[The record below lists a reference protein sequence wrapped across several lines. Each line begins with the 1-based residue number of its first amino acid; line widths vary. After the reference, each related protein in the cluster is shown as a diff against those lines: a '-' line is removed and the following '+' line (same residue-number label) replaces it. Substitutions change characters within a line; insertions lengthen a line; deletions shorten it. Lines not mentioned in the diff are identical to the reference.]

1 MTPSQITESFHS
13 YGVYS
18 AAMAMHLVHLC
29 ADVKRHDLAS
39 DETRRVIDIGRDR
52 CVVFDRGSYL
62 AVVFRSTDNGS
73 NWLSNFYV
81 GKSENGLPCLRVAGR
96 MHKGFF
102 LTTQDFLREI
112 SIAILEFQA
121 RDPGRPRP
129 VFRAGHSRA
138 GPLTSIAAMLLDT
151 AYTQAVYTYGAPR
164 WCDKVMAR
172 EYDMRL
178 GRCTFKHVNNNDVV
192 PNLPPWRL
200 GWQHVGRLNYID
212 RRGEV
217 HRDVHTLPLWDRF
230 MGRVE
235 DFGRPGLDAIKDH
248 SGEDLDAY
256 ILPLERAAGVTREEW
271 GT

>member
-1 MTPSQITESFHS
+1 MTPSQVTETFHQH
-13 YGVYS
+13 GVYS

-62 AVVFRSTDNGS
+62 AVVFRSTDNGA
-73 NWLSNFYV
+73 NWLSNFSI
-81 GKSENGLPCLRVAGR
+81 GKAEHADQNFRFAGR
-96 MHKGFF
+96 LHTGFHRATLQF
-102 LTTQDFLREI
+102 PTA
-112 SIAILEFQA
+112 IADALEDFQA
-121 RDPGRPRP
+121 RTPGRPRP
-129 VFRAGHSRA
+129 VYFAGHSRA
-138 GPLTSIAAMLLDT
+138 GPLCSIAAMLLDA

-271 GT
+271 GS